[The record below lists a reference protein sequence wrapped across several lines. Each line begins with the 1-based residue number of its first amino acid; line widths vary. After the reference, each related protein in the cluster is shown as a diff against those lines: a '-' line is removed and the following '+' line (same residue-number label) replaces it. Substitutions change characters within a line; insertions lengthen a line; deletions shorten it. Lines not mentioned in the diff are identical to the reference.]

1 MIKTIIYLL
10 FTTLLEII
18 CFHYYILYLKKK
30 QYTQVVREVGPK
42 SHQIK
47 NGTPTAGGIIIL
59 VFIIL
64 NYIIVKLINKLSF
77 NISDLIFLLTIL
89 LFGLL
94 GLLDDLKIINKKNN
108 EGLTP
113 RIKFIIEIVLSII
126 IFTLLKINNYDNHLQ
141 FGNFNIDLSYI
152 SIVFVMFYLI
162 AWSNSFNI
170 TDGLDGLAGNLSL
183 SVLVGM
189 FIIGKIEKNEILVI
203 SSIVMFFSII
213 AFLCF
218 NFHPALVFMGN
229 VGSHAIGSAIAISAI
244 ISKNE
249 LYIAIFG
256 LVFVFETLSVILQVF
271 YFRKTNGKRLFKMAP
286 FHHHLEMIGY
296 NEGSISIIL
305 VLISI
310 LLVIISL
317 LIKGI

>member
-47 NGTPTAGGIIIL
+47 NGTPTAGGIIIV

-89 LFGLL
+89 LFGFL

-113 RIKFIIEIVLSII
+113 RIKLIIEIVFSII
-126 IFTLLKINNYDNHLQ
+126 LFTLLKINDNHLQ
-141 FGNFNIDLSYI
+141 FGNFKIDLSYL
-152 SIVFVMFYLI
+152 SIGFVLFYLI

-189 FIIGKIEKNEILVI
+189 FIIGKFEKNELLVI

-271 YFRKTNGKRLFKMAP
+271 YFRKTKGKRLFKMAP

-296 NEGSISIIL
+296 KEGSISIIL